1 MVAEEAGLNL
11 EVEGDTGLV
20 VIHFEPLVHTPH
32 TKKTRV
38 IGGRGRGVCIQVEA
52 RGNSEWVQ
60 GTGKK

>member
-1 MVAEEAGLNL
+1 MFPHTLCEIRFKADMVAEEAGLNL

-38 IGGRGRGVCIQVEA
+38 IGGRGRGV
-52 RGNSEWVQ
+52 
-60 GTGKK
+60 

>member
-38 IGGRGRGVCIQVEA
+38 IGGRGQGV
-52 RGNSEWVQ
+52 
-60 GTGKK
+60 